1 MLSIWVQ
8 LNIKP
13 QKPVA
18 LVHSVSQVLTL
29 LIMSS
34 YLQATNF
41 WVVIILRQLIKMS
54 KNLHQNQHLHPIIN
68 LSNLLGLGIV
78 YRPILNN

>member
-1 MLSIWVQ
+1 MLSSSAQ

-13 QKPVA
+13 QNPVA
-18 LVHSVSQVLTL
+18 LAQCAPQGLTL

-54 KNLHQNQHLHPIIN
+54 KNLHQSQQLHPIIN